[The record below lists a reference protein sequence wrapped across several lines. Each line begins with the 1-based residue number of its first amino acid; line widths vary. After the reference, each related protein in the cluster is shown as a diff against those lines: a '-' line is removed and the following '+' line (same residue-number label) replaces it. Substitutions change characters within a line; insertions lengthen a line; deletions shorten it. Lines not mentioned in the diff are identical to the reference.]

1 MAMKMDRR
9 YFLKTS
15 AAVAVAVSMTG
26 LLGGCSDGAIGTDFG
41 PFQAT
46 AVKLSGNSNA
56 DDLSATE
63 WKGEVTV
70 WVRIKD
76 VTNDKNPV
84 PLAAKRF
91 FVLNINGQK
100 ITTFNDGNLL
110 SDGGYIKLGKG
121 EFKENWIHFALTADQ
136 KELYDAIKA
145 KTAKVTVTIWSPKT
159 EENYTLDYTLDYM
172 TKNLVK
178 QTV

>member
-9 YFLKTS
+9 SFLKTS

>member
-9 YFLKTS
+9 AFLKTS

-46 AVKLSGNSNA
+46 ATKLDGTTNA
-56 DDLSATE
+56 DNLNATE
-63 WKGEVTV
+63 WKGDVKV

-76 VTNDKNPV
+76 VSNEKRPL
-84 PLAAKRF
+84 PLAAKKF
-91 FVLNINGQK
+91 FVLNINGER
-100 ITTFNDGNLL
+100 ITTFNDGGLL

-136 KELYDAIKA
+136 KELYEAIKA
-145 KTAKVTVTIWSPKT
+145 KTAKVTVTIWSPMT
-159 EENYTLDYTLDYM
+159 EENYTLDYST
-172 TKNLVK
+172 NALVK

>member
-9 YFLKTS
+9 AFLKTS
-15 AAVAVAVSMTG
+15 AAVAMAVSMTG

-46 AVKLSGNSNA
+46 AVKLGGSSNA

-63 WKGEVTV
+63 WKGDVKV

-76 VTNDKNPV
+76 VTNDKKPA

-91 FVLNINGQK
+91 FVLEIDGEK
-100 ITTFNDGNLL
+100 ITTFNDGDLL

-121 EFKENWIHFALTADQ
+121 ELKEDWIHFALTADQ
-136 KELYDAIKA
+136 KELYEAIKA
-145 KTAKVTVTIWSPKT
+145 KTAKVTLTIWSPKT
-159 EENYTLDYTLDYM
+159 EENYTLDYT
-172 TKNLVK
+172 TNALVK

>member
-9 YFLKTS
+9 AFLKTS

-26 LLGGCSDGAIGTDFG
+26 LLGGCGGSAIGTDFG

-56 DDLSATE
+56 DDLNATE
-63 WKGEVTV
+63 WKGEIKV

-76 VTNDKNPV
+76 VTNDKKPA

-91 FVLNINGQK
+91 FVLEINGEK
-100 ITTFNDGNLL
+100 ITTFNDGGLL

-136 KELYDAIKA
+136 KELYEAIKA
-145 KTAKVTVTIWSPKT
+145 KTAKVTVTIWSPAI
-159 EENYTLDYTLDYM
+159 EEDYTLDYTLDYEA
-172 TKNLVK
+172 NLVK

>member
-9 YFLKTS
+9 AFLKTS
-15 AAVAVAVSMTG
+15 AAVAMAVSMTG

-46 AVKLSGNSNA
+46 AVKLSGTSNA
-56 DDLSATE
+56 DSLDATE
-63 WKGEVTV
+63 WKGDVTV

-76 VTNDKNPV
+76 VTNDKNPA

-91 FVLNINGQK
+91 FVLEIDGEK
-100 ITTFNDGNLL
+100 ITTFNDGDLL

-121 EFKENWIHFALTADQ
+121 EFKQNWIHFALTADQ
-136 KELYDAIKA
+136 KKLYDAIKA

-159 EENYTLDYTLDYM
+159 EENYTLDYT
-172 TKNLVK
+172 TNALVK

>member
-9 YFLKTS
+9 SFLKTS

-100 ITTFNDGNLL
+100 ITTFNDGDLL

>member
-9 YFLKTS
+9 AFLKTS

-26 LLGGCSDGAIGTDFG
+26 LLGGCGGDSAIGTDFG

-46 AVKLSGNSNA
+46 AVELGGNTNA
-56 DDLSATE
+56 DDLGATVWE
-63 WKGEVTV
+63 GEVTV
-70 WVRIKD
+70 KVRIKD
-76 VTNDKNPV
+76 VTYDKNPA

-91 FVLNINGQK
+91 FVLNIDGEK
-100 ITTFNDGNLL
+100 ITTFNDGGLL

-121 EFKENWIHFALTADQ
+121 ECKENWIHFALTADQ
-136 KELYDAIKA
+136 KELYEAIKA
-145 KTAKVTVTIWSPKT
+145 KTAKVTVTIWSPAK
-159 EENYTLDYTLDYM
+159 EENYTLDYT
-172 TKNLVK
+172 TNALVK

>member
-9 YFLKTS
+9 AFLKTS
-15 AAVAVAVSMTG
+15 AAVAVAASMTG
-26 LLGGCSDGAIGTDFG
+26 LLGGCSGDSAIGTDFG

-46 AVKLSGNSNA
+46 AVKLGGNTNA
-56 DDLSATE
+56 DDLGATVWE
-63 WKGEVTV
+63 GEVTV

-76 VTNDKNPV
+76 VTYDKNPAR
-84 PLAAKRF
+84 LAAKRF
-91 FVLNINGQK
+91 FVLEINGEK
-100 ITTFNDGNLL
+100 ITTFNDGDLL

-136 KELYDAIKA
+136 KELYEAIKA
-145 KTAKVTVTIWSPKT
+145 KTAKVVVTIWSPAK
-159 EENYTLDYTLDYM
+159 EENYTLDYT
-172 TKNLVK
+172 TNALVK

>member
-9 YFLKTS
+9 AFLKTS

-26 LLGGCSDGAIGTDFG
+26 LLGGCGDSAIGTDFG

-46 AVKLSGNSNA
+46 AVKLSGTSNA
-56 DDLSATE
+56 DDLNATE
-63 WKGEVTV
+63 WKGDVMV

-76 VTNDKNPV
+76 VSNEKRPL
-84 PLAAKRF
+84 PLAAKKF

-100 ITTFNDGNLL
+100 ITTFNDGHLL
-110 SDGGYIKLGKG
+110 SDGGYIKLGRG
-121 EFKENWIHFALTADQ
+121 EFKEGWIHFALTADQ
-136 KELYDAIKA
+136 KELYEAIKA
-145 KTAKVTVTIWSPKT
+145 KTAKVTVTIWTPKT
-159 EENYTLDYTLDYM
+159 AEDYTLDYTLDSEA
-172 TKNLVK
+172 NLVK

>member
-9 YFLKTS
+9 SFLKTS

-136 KELYDAIKA
+136 KELYEAIKA

>member
-9 YFLKTS
+9 AFLKTS

-26 LLGGCSDGAIGTDFG
+26 LLGGCGDSAIGTDFG

-56 DDLSATE
+56 DDLNATE

-76 VTNDKNPV
+76 VTNDKKPDR
-84 PLAAKRF
+84 LAAERF

-100 ITTFNDGNLL
+100 ITTFNDGGLL

-136 KELYDAIKA
+136 KELYEAIKA
-145 KTAKVTVTIWSPKT
+145 KTAKVTVTIWSPRT
-159 EENYTLDYTLDYM
+159 EENYTLDYTLDNEA
-172 TKNLVK
+172 NLVK
-178 QTV
+178 QPV

>member
-9 YFLKTS
+9 AFLKTS

-26 LLGGCSDGAIGTDFG
+26 LLGGCGSSAIGTDFG

-46 AVKLSGNSNA
+46 AVKLSGSSNA
-56 DDLSATE
+56 DDLDATE
-63 WKGEVTV
+63 WKGEVKV

-76 VTNDKNPV
+76 VTNDKKPQ
-84 PLAAKRF
+84 PLAADRF

-100 ITTFNDGNLL
+100 ITTFNDGGLL
-110 SDGGYIKLGKG
+110 SDGGKIKLGKG

-136 KELYDAIKA
+136 KELYEAIKA
-145 KTAKVTVTIWSPKT
+145 KTAKVTVTIWTPKK
-159 EENYTLDYTLDYM
+159 EENYTLDYTLDYEA
-172 TKNLVK
+172 NLVK